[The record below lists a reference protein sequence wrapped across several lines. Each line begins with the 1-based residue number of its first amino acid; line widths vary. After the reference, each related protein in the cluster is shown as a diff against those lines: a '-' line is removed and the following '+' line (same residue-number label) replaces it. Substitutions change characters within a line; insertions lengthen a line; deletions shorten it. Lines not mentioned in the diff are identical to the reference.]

1 MLLSDETFSSEN
13 DEKSKRESM
22 ASSLSP
28 SSSSGKFMLR
38 QSRLQFP
45 ETQTTSNVINGLHN
59 PFALNLSSGSGLG
72 KFFLFVVVVIE

>member
-1 MLLSDETFSSEN
+1 
-13 DEKSKRESM
+13 M

-28 SSSSGKFMLR
+28 SSSSGKFTLR

-59 PFALNLSSGSGLG
+59 PFALNLNSGSCLG
-72 KFFLFVVVVIE
+72 EFFIFI